1 MAKLTDVRDTPEI
14 ANGAKVIA
22 VPVKGGTT
30 IYQGALVALDASGY
44 AIPGKKAESL
54 TAVGRAEETV
64 ANTGADGELVIR
76 VARGVFV
83 FDNTATSANKIT
95 AAHVL
100 KPCYME
106 DDHTVTALATGASV
120 AGTVIRVDDEGVAVE
135 CGGYIPAAAAA
146 VRSRPYFERVGAV
159 SRMPMRSPVC
169 LSAALP
175 AMLSRYE
182 VMSERISEGESPR
195 SSSSLTA
202 AQSRSSHR
210 ARRMCSVPIKLCMY
224 FAAACAET
232 SIILRVRGV
241 MSEGSTVLG
250 APTPE
255 VSATAENTRS

>member
-64 ANTGADGELVIR
+64 TNTGADGELVIR

-83 FDNTATSANKIT
+83 FDNTATAANKIT

-135 CGGYIPAAAAA
+135 CGGFLCRLNKPSRQPLLPPQVWAAN
-146 VRSRPYFERVGAV
+146 
-159 SRMPMRSPVC
+159 
-169 LSAALP
+169 
-175 AMLSRYE
+175 
-182 VMSERISEGESPR
+182 
-195 SSSSLTA
+195 
-202 AQSRSSHR
+202 
-210 ARRMCSVPIKLCMY
+210 
-224 FAAACAET
+224 
-232 SIILRVRGV
+232 RVRRYIHYDHHPAG
-241 MSEGSTVLG
+241 
-250 APTPE
+250 P
-255 VSATAENTRS
+255 

>member
-64 ANTGADGELVIR
+64 TNTGADGELVIR

-120 AGTVIRVDDEGVAVE
+120 AGTVIRVDDEGVRRL
-135 CGGYIPAAAAA
+135 
-146 VRSRPYFERVGAV
+146 RSR
-159 SRMPMRSPVC
+159 C
-169 LSAALP
+169 C
-175 AMLSRYE
+175 
-182 VMSERISEGESPR
+182 
-195 SSSSLTA
+195 
-202 AQSRSSHR
+202 
-210 ARRMCSVPIKLCMY
+210 RRRCGRLI
-224 FAAACAET
+224 E
-232 SIILRVRGV
+232 
-241 MSEGSTVLG
+241 
-250 APTPE
+250 
-255 VSATAENTRS
+255 